1 MDGRTQPELAKPSS
15 WTCRRRRTLRPGRP
29 RSMLQ
34 PSSQHRIT
42 SKPRRKDRGGH
53 HLQLTHRGLQVR
65 PKQRFQ
71 ERNGAET
78 PSLPCPGNW
87 TKGFPRCP
95 RRGSSL
101 GHDSASMEVTAPS
114 GVAVVSAGQ
123 RRAGISPG
131 PRPEPQN
138 RRSRAN
144 RRWGS
149 RSPERTTS
157 TERETTYCHCRCRE
171 APASAVQQLLDGC
184 QTRPAIARDAS
195 SRASGAVAETSHLHL
210 AAADHGR
217 CRAGPQPPPPGSTG
231 AQPSSRSRAPKGSRR
246 AARVLAT
253 PVQRPDPL
261 DLGPPS
267 RNPRFG
273 EAQLRQP
280 RRAPDRKSVV

>member
-1 MDGRTQPELAKPSS
+1 MDGRTQPKLAKPSS

-114 GVAVVSAGQ
+114 GVAVVSAGH

-131 PRPEPQN
+131 PRPTEPWMIRLCISSDADILSHYQVKI
-138 RRSRAN
+138 AH
-144 RRWGS
+144 
-149 RSPERTTS
+149 RTQWWRTQ
-157 TERETTYCHCRCRE
+157 H
-171 APASAVQQLLDGC
+171 
-184 QTRPAIARDAS
+184 
-195 SRASGAVAETSHLHL
+195 
-210 AAADHGR
+210 
-217 CRAGPQPPPPGSTG
+217 
-231 AQPSSRSRAPKGSRR
+231 
-246 AARVLAT
+246 
-253 PVQRPDPL
+253 PVQVETCT
-261 DLGPPS
+261 S
-267 RNPRFG
+267 
-273 EAQLRQP
+273 
-280 RRAPDRKSVV
+280 